1 MMVELAATVVL
12 VVVVAVVALALR
24 GLELLVKVIMAEETL
39 AAAPRAAVAVVA
51 AQLEVMLRSLAVHRS
66 LETVVMESQTR

>member
-1 MMVELAATVVL
+1 MMVELAEAAVL
-12 VVVVAVVALALR
+12 AVVVVVVVLALQ
-24 GLELLVKVIMAEETL
+24 GLELLVKVITAEETL
-39 AAAPRAAVAVVA
+39 AAAHRVAAVVVA